1 MVIVDVFS
9 QLADPVLLL
18 TIFIA
23 AFYGL
28 VIGAIP
34 GLTALMAT
42 ALLVPFVIFMDPIPA
57 VAAIVTA
64 SAMAIFAGDIPGA
77 LLRMPGTPASAAYT
91 DDAHGLVLKGQAAV
105 SLGAGVIASAFGG
118 LFSATVL
125 TLAAPSLAKIALT
138 FSSVEYFWLGLMGL
152 SCATL
157 VSSESLLKGLL
168 SLFLGLTLAT
178 VGMDP
183 VSGIPRFTFD
193 SVNLLSGFGLIPV
206 LIGFFAM
213 GELMR
218 NAGVPVEERPKL
230 PPVGPMFGP
239 SLRGLATHKAGAV
252 RGGLIGTVVGAL
264 PGAGSD
270 IAAWISYA
278 ISRRGTRRGRAQS
291 DDGAVE
297 RITAASAANNA
308 SLGGAYIPA
317 TVFGIPGDAIT
328 AIVISVMFIKGINP
342 GPTLFLNQPEMI
354 YTIFAIFFLANLLMI
369 PLGIA
374 MVRAF
379 GAVLRLPPVYISP
392 VILLFCILGAF
403 SVENTMFAVGLIVA
417 FGVLGYML
425 EANGIPLAPA
435 ILGLILGPLIEQNFM
450 TTMLKS
456 RGDLGIFFDREIG
469 SWLGYATIVIWVL
482 VLGARLVTS
491 LRSPSEVDVNSEIWN
506 NDKNQSTNTIL

>member
-1 MVIVDVFS
+1 MVMSLVLD
-9 QLADPVLLL
+9 QLLDLNLIA
-18 TIFIA
+18 TILA
-23 AFYGL
+23 AAVYGL
-28 VIGAIP
+28 VIGGIP
-34 GLTALMAT
+34 GLTALMAS
-42 ALLVPFVIFMDPIPA
+42 ALLVPFVIFMEPIPA

-91 DDAHGLVLKGQAAV
+91 DDAHGLVLRGKTAV
-105 SLGAGVIASAFGG
+105 SLGAGVVASSFGG
-118 LFSATVL
+118 LLSATIL
-125 TLAAPSLAKIALT
+125 ALAAPSLARVALT
-138 FSSVEYFWLGLMGL
+138 FSSVEYFWLALMGL

-157 VSSESLLKGLL
+157 VTTDSLLKGLA
-168 SLFLGLTLAT
+168 SLFIGLTLAT

-183 VSGIPRFTFD
+183 ISGIPRFTLGNA
-193 SVNLLSGFGLIPV
+193 NLLSGFGLIPV
-206 LIGFFAM
+206 LIGFFAV

-218 NAGVPVEERPKL
+218 GAEVPAERRTKL
-230 PPVGPMFGP
+230 PPVGPMLGP
-239 SLRGLATHKAGAV
+239 SLRGLFTHKLGAA

-278 ISRRGTRRGRAQS
+278 VSRRGTKRGRS
-291 DDGAVE
+291 ETDDGAVE

-354 YTIFAIFFLANLLMI
+354 YSIFAIFFIANLLMI
-369 PLGIA
+369 PLGIL

-392 VILLFCILGAF
+392 VIVLFCILGAF
-403 SVENTMFAVGLIVA
+403 SVENTLFSVLLIVV
-417 FGVLGYML
+417 FGILGYVL
-425 EANGIPLAPA
+425 EANKVPLAPA

-450 TTMLKS
+450 TTILKS
-456 RGDLGIFFDREIG
+456 QGDLGIFFERQVG
-469 SWLGYATIVIWVL
+469 SWLGYATILIWVV
-482 VLGARLVTS
+482 VLGARLVAGRRARLVLKS
-491 LRSPSEVDVNSEIWN
+491 V
-506 NDKNQSTNTIL
+506 

>member
-1 MVIVDVFS
+1 MVTSAVLA
-9 QLADPVLLL
+9 QLADVYLLL
-18 TIFIA
+18 TILIA
-23 AFYGL
+23 AVYGL
-28 VIGAIP
+28 VIGSIP
-34 GLTALMAT
+34 GLTALMAS
-42 ALLVPFVIFMDPIPA
+42 ALLVPFVIFMEPIPA

-64 SAMAIFAGDIPGA
+64 SGMAIFAGDIPGA

-91 DDAHGLVLKGQAAV
+91 DDAHGLVRKGKVAV
-105 SLGAGVIASAFGG
+105 SLGAGVIASSFGG
-118 LFSATVL
+118 LFSALVL
-125 TLAAPSLAKIALT
+125 TLAAPSLARIALT

-157 VSSESLLKGLL
+157 VSGDSLLKGLL
-168 SLFLGLTLAT
+168 SLFLGLALAT

-183 VSGIPRFTFD
+183 VSGIPRFTFG
-193 SVNLLSGFGLIPV
+193 SVNLLGGFGLIPV

-218 NAGVPVEERPKL
+218 NAGMPEEKRPPL
-230 PPVGPMFGP
+230 PSVGPMFAI
-239 SLRGLATHKAGAV
+239 SLRGLSQHKLGAA

-278 ISRRGTRRGRAQS
+278 IARRGSRRGREMT

-342 GPTLFLNQPEMI
+342 GPTLFLNQPEII

-369 PLGIA
+369 PLGII
-374 MVRAF
+374 MVRVF

-392 VILLFCILGAF
+392 VIVLFCILGAF
-403 SVENTMFAVGLIVA
+403 SVENTLFAVGLIVA
-417 FGVLGYML
+417 FGIIGYIL
-425 EANGIPLAPA
+425 ESNNIPLAPA

-450 TTMLKS
+450 TTMLKA
-456 RGDLGIFFDREIG
+456 RGDLGAFFDRQVG
-469 SWLGYATIVIWVL
+469 SWLGYATIAIWVL
-482 VLGARLVTS
+482 VLGARLMKS
-491 LRSPSEVDVNSEIWN
+491 LQKPNANNSEIRN
-506 NDKNQSTNTIL
+506 

>member
-1 MVIVDVFS
+1 MVISAVLD
-9 QLADPVLLL
+9 QLLDPTLIMTILLSA
-18 TIFIA
+18 I
-23 AFYGL
+23 YGL
-28 VIGAIP
+28 VIGGIP
-34 GLTALMAT
+34 GLTALMAS

-57 VAAIVTA
+57 VSAIVTA

-91 DDAHGLVLKGQAAV
+91 DDAHGLVRGGKASL
-105 SLGAGVIASAFGG
+105 SLGAGVIASSFGG

-125 TLAAPSLAKIALT
+125 ALAAPSLARVALT
-138 FSSVEYFWLGLMGL
+138 FSSVEYFWLALMGL

-157 VSSESLLKGLL
+157 VTTESLLKGLA
-168 SLFLGLTLAT
+168 SLFLGLSLAT

-183 VSGIPRFTFD
+183 ISGIPRFTFG

-218 NAGVPVEERPKL
+218 NAGVPLEKRPKL
-230 PPVGPMFGP
+230 PPVGPMVRV
-239 SLRGLATHKAGAV
+239 SLKGLWEHKLGAA

-278 ISRRGTRRGRAQS
+278 ISRRGTRRGRADT

-342 GPTLFLNQPEMI
+342 GPTLFLNKPEMI
-354 YTIFAIFFLANLLMI
+354 YTIFAIFFVANLLMI

-374 MVRAF
+374 MVHAF

-392 VILLFCILGAF
+392 VIVLFCILGAF
-403 SVENTMFAVGLIVA
+403 SVENTLFAVLLIVV
-417 FGVLGYML
+417 FGVLGYLL
-425 EANGIPLAPA
+425 ESNGVPLAPA

-450 TTMLKS
+450 TTILKS
-456 RGDLGIFFDREIG
+456 RGDLGIFFEREVG
-469 SWLGYATIVIWVL
+469 SWLGYATILIWVV
-482 VLGARLVTS
+482 VLGARVLKAS
-491 LRSPSEVDVNSEIWN
+491 RRADIAP
-506 NDKNQSTNTIL
+506 